1 LPLLRWSGSRRGESE
16 GEGEGEI
23 EIESPFSG
31 STLAAEM
38 MGSRWFVLLIAVAA
52 CRQPAEQRVTPT
64 APPSDARADA
74 SVAIG
79 TLRASLVV
87 EKPVVARIQDVRALV
102 TLTNQ
107 SAGPWPVRTEFL
119 TAGSLSLE
127 VRELASGT
135 HVSSG
140 PPPMPAADRPGTFRT
155 LAAGEAMTF
164 TCNPAIAI
172 DHAPGRFEVRFRGV
186 PADPKNQDVVSGW
199 VSFTVGP

>member
-1 LPLLRWSGSRRGESE
+1 MGARW
-16 GEGEGEI
+16 
-23 EIESPFSG
+23 
-31 STLAAEM
+31 L
-38 MGSRWFVLLIAVAA
+38 VLLIAAG
-52 CRQPAEQRVTPT
+52 CRQPAEPRVTP
-64 APPSDARADA
+64 APPPADARADA

-87 EKPVVARIQDVRALV
+87 EKPVVARIQDVRAVV

-119 TAGSLSLE
+119 TAGSLALE
-127 VRELASGT
+127 VRELPGGA

-140 PPPMPAADRPGTFRT
+140 PPPMPPAADRPGTFRT

-164 TCNPAIAI
+164 TCDPGIAT

-186 PADPKNQDVVSGW
+186 PADPKNQDVATGW
-199 VSFTVGP
+199 VPFTVGP